1 MKILLTGC
9 AGFIGS
15 HVLDRLLADGHT
27 VVGVDNF
34 DPFYPRSLK
43 AANLAA
49 HMNDDLGGAN
59 RLRASYAGQEVE
71 RCEPSSREL
80 RRSRGAKVA
89 DSPSDLPTF
98 PPSNLPT
105 SKGSFELVEADLAD
119 ETTYTKLKFLMGNEP
134 FDAVIHLAAKAGVR
148 PSIEDPVGY
157 QRANVIATQN
167 LLEFAREEGIRQFVF
182 ASSSSVYGVNPRVP
196 WREDDHVLQPISPYA
211 STKVSGEL
219 LGHVY
224 SHLYGIRFLALR
236 FFTVFGPRQR
246 PDLAINKFVRLIEAG
261 EPIPVFGD
269 GSTRRDYT
277 YVGDVVDGI
286 VAAVERSIAAG
297 PPVPSTGNREL
308 ETGKPPVLQSSTCP
322 PKLAEHRRKSE
333 GGELG
338 KLETGKPPVLRSSK
352 SEGGKTEQP
361 GSGTLP
367 PYAVVNI
374 GNNRTV
380 SLEEMIATIE
390 AVVGKKAI
398 IDRQPQQP
406 GDVPQTWADVSKAG
420 KLFGYQPKTSF
431 REGIEKFVAW
441 QHTQTDLLP

>member
-27 VVGVDNF
+27 VLGVDNF

-43 AANLAA
+43 QANLAA
-49 HMNDDLGGAN
+49 HLNDELESAKEQRLEGASEQD
-59 RLRASYAGQEVE
+59 APAT
-71 RCEPSSREL
+71 PSSATRGIFEL
-80 RRSRGAKVA
+80 IEGDLADPETYTKIKFIAEGLQRAEGGDLKPEAVGPSESPQVSGLKPHLSNTPQVSGLSRQ
-89 DSPSDLPTF
+89 P
-98 PPSNLPT
+98 
-105 SKGSFELVEADLAD
+105 SKGSA
-119 ETTYTKLKFLMGNEP
+119 

-167 LLEFAREEGIRQFVF
+167 LLEFARAQGIPQFVF

-211 STKVSGEL
+211 SSKVSCEL

-224 SHLYGIRFLALR
+224 SHLYGIRFLGLR

-277 YVGDVVDGI
+277 YVGDIVDGI
-286 VAAVERSIAAG
+286 LGA
-297 PPVPSTGNREL
+297 L
-308 ETGKPPVLQSSTCP
+308 YYD
-322 PKLAEHRRKSE
+322 KSHFE
-333 GGELG
+333 
-338 KLETGKPPVLRSSK
+338 
-352 SEGGKTEQP
+352 
-361 GSGTLP
+361 
-367 PYAVVNI
+367 VVNL
-374 GNNRTV
+374 GNDRTV
-380 SLEEMIATIE
+380 TLGEMIETIE
-390 AVVGKKAI
+390 EVLGKKAI
-398 IDRQPQQP
+398 IDRQPEQA
-406 GDVPQTWADVSKAG
+406 GDVPQTWADVSKARQ
-420 KLFGYQPKTSF
+420 LLNYQPTTTF
-431 REGIEKFVAW
+431 RDGIAKFYEWW
-441 QHTQTDLLP
+441 QSSGGGF